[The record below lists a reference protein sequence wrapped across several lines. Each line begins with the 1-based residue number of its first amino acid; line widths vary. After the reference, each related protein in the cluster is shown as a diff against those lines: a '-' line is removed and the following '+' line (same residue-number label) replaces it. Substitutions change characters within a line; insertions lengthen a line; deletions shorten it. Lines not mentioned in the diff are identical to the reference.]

1 MLSNLSTLWSKRVDI
16 GRVGMKQ
23 DELADAVRDGLFQAA
38 SRTYAEQYLEPII
51 RTKFD
56 LRPPTAGDHD
66 AIDKHGKRI
75 EIKTSK
81 VLKTRDNRVGSRSL
95 LNRVL
100 FEAESTP
107 LSRYFDSEHRY
118 VTDYDAN
125 IQNVKRDHF
134 DYLIYALLFK
144 DTIMIFQANTE
155 EIQKG
160 KFSNWSDKHGRY
172 DQEGKSGQ
180 FPISKTNIKWH
191 EDRFLQCVLPYRE
204 VASILDVIS

>member
-1 MLSNLSTLWSKRVDI
+1 
-16 GRVGMKQ
+16 MKHN
-23 DELADAVRDGLFQAA
+23 ELADAVRDGLFQAA

-51 RTKFD
+51 RAKFG
-56 LRPPTAGDHD
+56 LKPPSGGDHD
-66 AIDKHGKRI
+66 AIDNHGSRF
-75 EIKTSK
+75 EIKASK
-81 VLKTRDNRVGSRSL
+81 VLQTRENRAGSRSL

-100 FEAESTP
+100 YEAEGTP
-107 LSRYFDSEHRY
+107 LSRYFDSKHRF
-118 VTDYDAN
+118 THNYDAN

-144 DTIMIFQANTE
+144 DTIMIFQAHKTE
-155 EIQKG
+155 IEKG

-191 EDRFLQCVLPYRE
+191 EDRYLQCSLGYNE
-204 VASILDVIS
+204 VVDILKGIT